1 MMSERGQKHLLQAN
15 YRILRNLPLTDASS
29 AMPVLHSSCAILYVA
44 WTLTGRTS
52 RAVDVVAGVT
62 FGAVWQC
69 FWPSICSF
77 NARTGS

>member
-1 MMSERGQKHLLQAN
+1 MSERGRKHLREAN
-15 YRILRNLPLTDASS
+15 CWMLPNLPLTEASS
-29 AMPVLHSSCAILYVA
+29 AMRVLHSSCAILYVA

-52 RAVDVVAGVT
+52 RAADVVAGVT